1 MTNQTQTTPIL
12 TDTTLCAIVRDE
24 ILNPAQLPGKSG
36 IRSFVE
42 THVPLVERAII
53 LDTGS
58 IDGTRQELEQLQ
70 AEFPN
75 LNVKDRKFDGYDSSR
90 NASIK
95 HVKTKYILVLDVD
108 ELLPLKQ
115 ARRLA
120 ESQESNPLS
129 LTSKPAFYFDLMQVS
144 KGGSV
149 YDMTNHN
156 ARCFLN
162 HPKLKYISLGGL
174 WELLQIDWSAI
185 SSSRSVHLDPEL
197 KIYHFASGVPRG
209 NQIKKEEWYNDG
221 YKKGKSPAKMPH
233 FKDWKAPNR
242 FRIKY
247 E

>member
-1 MTNQTQTTPIL
+1 MTNQTNPLL

-24 ILNPAQLPGKSG
+24 MLNPAQLPGKSG

-42 THVPLVERAII
+42 THAPLVERAII
-53 LDTGS
+53 IDTGS
-58 IDGTRQELEQLQ
+58 IDGTRQELEQLE

-75 LNVKDRKFDGYDSSR
+75 LKVKDRKFNGYDRSR
-90 NASIK
+90 NASIRK
-95 HVKTKYILVLDVD
+95 VQTKYILVLDVD
-108 ELLPLKQ
+108 ELLTLKQ

-120 ESQESNPLS
+120 EAQGANPLAMD
-129 LTSKPAFYFDLMQVS
+129 SKPAFYFDLMQVS

-174 WELLQIDWSAI
+174 WELLQINWSAI
-185 SSSRSVHLDPEL
+185 SSARSVHLDPEL
-197 KIYHFASGVPRG
+197 RIYHFASGVDHG
-209 NQIKKEEWYNDG
+209 NQIKKEEWYNGG
-221 YKKGKSPAKMPH
+221 YKRGKSPANMPH

-247 E
+247 K